1 MSYQMTLRSVKTAV
15 QDWRMRQCVC
25 MFVRSP
31 VGDDS
36 SIPGVI
42 EVCGIDETPD
52 PNELLPINP
61 SIYM

>member
-1 MSYQMTLRSVKTAV
+1 
-15 QDWRMRQCVC
+15 MRQRLCVL
-25 MFVRSP
+25 VRSP

-52 PNELLPINP
+52 PNEL
-61 SIYM
+61 

>member
-1 MSYQMTLRSVKTAV
+1 
-15 QDWRMRQCVC
+15 MRQRVC

-42 EVCGIDETPD
+42 EVCGIDEIPD
-52 PNELLPINP
+52 SNEL
-61 SIYM
+61 